1 MEVAMRAVVKM
12 WGNSASVRIPAA
24 ILGESGLRVDQTVN
38 VRSEHGRVIIEPY
51 HEIEADLSDLIA
63 GMTPDNI
70 HEEVDFGGSRGQEAF

>member
-1 MEVAMRAVVKM
+1 M

-24 ILGESGLRVDQTVN
+24 ILGESGLQVDQTVN

-51 HEIEADLSDLIA
+51 HETEADLSDLIA

-70 HEEVDFGGSRGQEAF
+70 HEEVDFGGPRGQEAF

>member
-1 MEVAMRAVVKM
+1 MRAVVKM

-24 ILGESGLRVDQTVN
+24 ILGESGLQVDQTVN

-51 HEIEADLSDLIA
+51 HEFEADLSDLIA
-63 GMTPDNI
+63 GITPDNI

>member
-1 MEVAMRAVVKM
+1 MRAVVKM

-24 ILGESGLRVDQTVN
+24 ILGESGLRVDQMVN

-51 HEIEADLSDLIA
+51 HQIEADLSDLIA